1 MRARKLSLLRP
12 GLLLTLSLSVVAF
25 LSFGTEAWAQDDEGV
40 LRVDT
45 QLVLVD
51 VVAVDDDGSVA
62 DLDEDDFT
70 LLDEGNAQ
78 DISVFE
84 VTRRDS
90 NSRTEAAPLPPGVVS
105 NMRDWQGTLPGATTV
120 VLIDRLNTP
129 DQDQVALNLHLKEF
143 FSDFDDVEHLALYE
157 LTEELTLL
165 HDYTEDPDEIRS
177 LVADLKP
184 YHSVTLASSSDE
196 SGFEAPLGTV
206 GRDRDLGDF
215 LGGTTGLGQFG
226 RQSADFFLD
235 SRIQTTLEALETII
249 YHVSGLPGRKN
260 IVWLSGRFPF
270 TFDPWNRT
278 DLVEEIERSTV
289 SWMESV
295 GFLMTRM
302 NVAVYPVDIRGPNSE
317 GDAEFNGVMQ
327 TIAEITGGRPFYGTN
342 AGGDA
347 IAQAVAD
354 SRVVYTLGFYPSE
367 PGENGDYRDLE
378 VRVDRDGVQLQHR
391 PGYFAFS
398 GAEST
403 ETTWGLSEFLTA
415 PLDATEITLVA
426 SARSPAEGVP
436 GFQLLVLA
444 DTADLNLTPQG
455 DMHVGEI
462 DFVGVF
468 ESAQSGAVSVLPAE
482 VIPIA
487 LSQQQYEQ
495 ALQTGFLI
503 RKTLATNGDTGR
515 VRLVIRDRR
524 TGAAGSLW
532 VPVGAVPASGA
543 E

>member
-1 MRARKLSLLRP
+1 MRVRIF
-12 GLLLTLSLSVVAF
+12 GLFLTLFSSAVAVQF
-25 LSFGTEAWAQDDEGV
+25 FPVRALAQDDEGV

-62 DLDEDDFT
+62 DLSQDDFT
-70 LLDEGNAQ
+70 LLDEGTEQN
-78 DISVFE
+78 ISVFE
-84 VTRRDS
+84 VTRRDGS
-90 NSRTEAAPLPPGVVS
+90 SRSDAAPLPPGVVS
-105 NMRDWQGTLPGATTV
+105 NMRDWQGTLPGATTI

-129 DQDQVALNLHLKEF
+129 DQDQVALNLHLQEF
-143 FSDFDDVEHLALYE
+143 FSDFDDVDHLALYE
-157 LTEELTLL
+157 LTDELTLL
-165 HDYTEDPDEIRS
+165 HDYTANPDEIEG
-177 LVADLKP
+177 LVANLKP
-184 YHSVTLASSSDE
+184 FHSVTLASSSDA

-206 GRDRDLGDF
+206 GVDRDLGDF
-215 LGGTTGLGQFG
+215 LGGTTGRGQFG

-249 YHVSGLPGRKN
+249 YHVAGLPGRKN

-302 NVAVYPVDIRGPNSE
+302 NVAVYPVDVRGPNSE

-327 TIAEITGGRPFYGTN
+327 TIAQTTGGRPFYGTN

-367 PGENGDYRDLE
+367 RGENGKFRDVD
-378 VRVDRDGVQLQHR
+378 VRVDRRGVQLQHR

-398 GAEST
+398 GSQST
-403 ETTWGLSEFLTA
+403 DLTWGLSEFLTA

-426 SARSPAEGVP
+426 TARTPAAGAP
-436 GFQLLVLA
+436 GYQLVVLA
-444 DTADLNLTPQG
+444 DTADLNLVPEG
-455 DMHVGEI
+455 EMHVGEY
-462 DFVGVF
+462 DFIVVF
-468 ESAQSGAVSVLPAE
+468 ESAQTGALSILPAE
-482 VIPIA
+482 TIPIA
-487 LSQQQYEQ
+487 LSQAQYEQ
-495 ALQTGFLI
+495 ALQTGFPI
-503 RKTLATNGDTGR
+503 QKTLATDGNTGR
-515 VRLVIRDRR
+515 ARVVIRDRR

-532 VPVGAVPASGA
+532 VPVGVAGPSGA

>member
-1 MRARKLSLLRP
+1 MRVR
-12 GLLLTLSLSVVAF
+12 TLSLILMLPLSVIAVQ
-25 LSFGTEAWAQDDEGV
+25 SFPSEALGQDDEGV

-62 DLDEDDFT
+62 DLSEGDFT
-70 LLDEGNAQ
+70 LLDEGTEQ

-84 VTRRDS
+84 VTRRDAD
-90 NSRTEAAPLPPGVVS
+90 SRTDAAPLPPGVVS

-129 DQDQVALNLHLKEF
+129 DQDQVALNLHLQEF
-143 FSDFDDVEHLALYE
+143 FSDFDDVDHLALYE

-165 HDYTEDPDEIRS
+165 HDYTGNPGEIGD
-177 LVADLKP
+177 LIANLKP
-184 YHSVTLASSSDE
+184 YHSVTLASSADE

-206 GRDRDLGDF
+206 GVDRELGDF
-215 LGGTTGLGQFG
+215 LGGTTGRGQFG

-249 YHVSGLPGRKN
+249 YHVAGLPGRKN

-302 NVAVYPVDIRGPNSE
+302 NVAVYPVDVRGPNSE

-327 TIAEITGGRPFYGTN
+327 TIAETTGGRPFYGTN
-342 AGGDA
+342 AGGEA

-367 PGENGDYRDLE
+367 RGDNGKFRDIE
-378 VRVDRDGVQLQHR
+378 VSVDRRGVQLQHR

-398 GAEST
+398 GAQST
-403 ETTWGLSEFLTA
+403 DLTWGLSEFLTA

-426 SARSPAEGVP
+426 SARSPAEGAP
-436 GFQLLVLA
+436 GYQLLVLA
-444 DTADLNLTPQG
+444 DTADLNLVSEG
-455 DMHVGEI
+455 GMHVGSI

-482 VIPIA
+482 TIPIS
-487 LSQQQYEQ
+487 LSQEQYEQ

-532 VPVGAVPASGA
+532 VPVGAVPAAGA